1 MLSQV
6 QPFNIY
12 NTTRTYYL
20 HSDEV
25 LFEIT
30 KKVVK
35 QWNLKIPNTEKYKWI
50 LNVLEN
56 FRLTAFPDTQKDRI

>member
-6 QPFNIY
+6 QPFFIY

-25 LFEIT
+25 LFEVT
-30 KKVVK
+30 KKVVE

-50 LNVLEN
+50 
-56 FRLTAFPDTQKDRI
+56 TA

>member
-6 QPFNIY
+6 QHFNIY

-25 LFEIT
+25 LFEVT
-30 KKVVK
+30 KKVVE
-35 QWNLKIPNTEKYKWI
+35 QWNLKISNTEKYKWI

-56 FRLTAFPDTQKDRI
+56 FRLTAFPESQKDRI

>member
-6 QPFNIY
+6 QPFFIY

-25 LFEIT
+25 LFEVT
-30 KKVVK
+30 KKVVE
-35 QWNLKIPNTEKYKWI
+35 QWNLKIPNTEKYKRI

-56 FRLTAFPDTQKDRI
+56 FRLTAFPDSQKDRI

>member
-6 QPFNIY
+6 QPFFIY

-25 LFEIT
+25 LVEIT
-30 KKVVK
+30 KKVVE
-35 QWNLKIPNTEKYKWI
+35 QWNLKIPNTKKYKWI
-50 LNVLEN
+50 LTVSEN
-56 FRLTAFPDTQKDRI
+56 FHVTAFPDSQKARI